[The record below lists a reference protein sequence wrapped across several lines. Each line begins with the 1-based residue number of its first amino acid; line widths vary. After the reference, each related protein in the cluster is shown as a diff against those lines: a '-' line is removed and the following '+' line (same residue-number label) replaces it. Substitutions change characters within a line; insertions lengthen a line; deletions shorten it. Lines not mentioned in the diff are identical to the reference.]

1 MAHIKTIHD
10 LVGKE
15 VGVTPWIAIDQ
26 ERIDNHARNTGDDSW
41 IHIDPA
47 RAAKETPFGST
58 IAQGFLLLSLLPDMA
73 KSLTLPTE
81 GVAYSVNYGFDRVRI
96 VQPVVVNSR
105 VRGRFEL
112 KKIVSKGHHGLLA
125 YLDASIEI
133 EGDDIAP
140 ALVAEWLA
148 YLRLE
153 E

>member
-1 MAHIKTIHD
+1 MAHIKTIAD
-10 LVGKE
+10 LVGRE

-26 ERIDNHARNTGDDSW
+26 EKIDSHARNTGDDSW
-41 IHIDPA
+41 IHIDPD
-47 RAAKETPFGST
+47 RASVDTPFGST
-58 IAQGFLLLSLLPDMA
+58 ISQGLLLLSLLPDMA

-96 VQPVVVNSR
+96 VQPVTAGSS

-112 KKIVSKGHHGLLA
+112 KKVVSKGHHGLLV

>member
-1 MAHIKTIHD
+1 MAHIKTIYD
-10 LVGKE
+10 LIGKE
-15 VGVTPWIAIDQ
+15 VGVTPWIMIDQ
-26 ERIDNHARNTGDDSW
+26 EKIDNHASNSGDDSW
-41 IHIDPA
+41 IHIDPD

-58 IAQGFLLLSLLPDMA
+58 IAQGFLLLSVLPDMA
-73 KSLTLPTE
+73 KSLMLPTE

-112 KKIVSKGHHGLLA
+112 KKVVSKGHHGLIA
-125 YLDASIEI
+125 YLDTSIEI

-148 YLRLE
+148 YIRLE

>member
-15 VGVTPWIAIDQ
+15 VGVTPWIVIDQ
-26 ERIDNHARNTGDDSW
+26 AKIDNHAQNSGDDSW
-41 IHIDPA
+41 IHIDPD

-58 IAQGFLLLSLLPDMA
+58 IAQGFLLLSVLPDMA
-73 KSLTLPTE
+73 KSLTLPRE
-81 GVAYSVNYGFDRVRI
+81 GVAYTVNYGFDRVRI
-96 VQPVVVNSR
+96 VQPVVVDSR

-112 KKIVSKGHHGLLA
+112 KKVVSKGHHGLIA
-125 YLDASIEI
+125 YLDTSIEI

-148 YLRLE
+148 YIRLE

>member
-15 VGVTPWIAIDQ
+15 VGVTPWIVIDQ
-26 ERIDNHARNTGDDSW
+26 EKIDNHARNTGDDSW
-41 IHIDPA
+41 IHIDPD

-58 IAQGFLLLSLLPDMA
+58 IAQGFLLLSVLPHMT

-96 VQPVVVNSR
+96 VQPVTVDSR

-112 KKIVSKGHHGLLA
+112 KKVVSKGHHGLLA
-125 YLDASIEI
+125 YLDTSIEI

-140 ALVAEWLA
+140 ALVAEWLE
-148 YLRLE
+148 YIRLE